1 MRVLQGLVVL
11 MLVTPISVAVS
22 QRAEPVLRPGA
33 RLRWAVEDTVNRAS
47 NETRFTYREGRLDSL
62 DGHSLVL
69 GSAGI
74 PRDEIHAAAARESLT
89 RMVYAETLTGFQR
102 HVGMTAVA
110 GFVVGAAV
118 GYLSADFGRPKGL
131 TCVDTGLASFCQD
144 SPARK
149 DARGTRAIAFG
160 LGATLLGAI
169 AGHVIKTENWTPID
183 VADVRRWLN
192 LE

>member
-1 MRVLQGLVVL
+1 MSVLQGLIVL
-11 MLVTPISVAVS
+11 LVVTPISVAAS

-47 NETRFTYREGRLDSL
+47 NETRFTYSEGRLDSL
-62 DGHSLVL
+62 GGHSLVL
-69 GSAGI
+69 GSAGT
-74 PRDEIHAAAARESLT
+74 RRNELDAAATRESLK

-102 HVGMTAVA
+102 HVGVTAVA

-131 TCVDTGLASFCQD
+131 TCVDTGLVSFCQD
-144 SPARK
+144 SPERK
-149 DARGTRAIAFG
+149 DVRGTRAISFG
-160 LGATLLGAI
+160 AGAALLGAI
-169 AGHVIKTENWTPID
+169 AGRVIQTESWTPID
-183 VADVRRWLN
+183 VAAVRRWLS